1 MKMLKI
7 TAKRDGFRRGGIEH
21 AGTAEHPVSKFTKEQ
36 LAQIRAEPML
46 VVEEF
51 EAPDPEPEKTAKSEK
66 SDKDK
71 K

>member
-7 TAKRDGFRRGGIEH
+7 TAKRDGFRRGGIAH
-21 AGTAEHPVSKFTKEQ
+21 VGTVEHPVKNFSKEQ
-36 LAQIRAEPML
+36 LAQILAEPML

-51 EAPDPEPEKTAKSEK
+51 DEPDAKPDK
-66 SDKDK
+66 GDGKDK